1 MKKKNFFDFNF
12 ENLKDFLIQELNI
25 DNKKVSMRTNPIW
38 QHIYQKGVFDIKNLT
53 TFPLGLREKLDSLV
67 TLQIPKIKK
76 KQISIDGTIKW
87 LIKFFDDNEVECVYI
102 PEKNRATLC
111 ISSQVGCTLNCKF
124 CHTGTQRLVKNL
136 NFSEIINQVMIA
148 KKELNDWGEQKKISN
163 IVLMGMGEPFYNYD
177 NVKIAVEILKNRV
190 GLNYGPKKITVST
203 AGIANK
209 IPDAAKEIGTYLALS
224 LHAPNDNI
232 REMIM
237 PINKKFKLKD
247 LIAQCKFYSS
257 VVKEKITLEYVMLRG
272 INDNLECAKQLIRL
286 MAQFPCKVN
295 LIEFNPWPG
304 VQYLPT
310 EREDIEKF
318 GKVIQDAGYIATIR
332 RSRGNDILGACGQ
345 LKTESLK
352 KKVSQL

>member
-1 MKKKNFFDFNF
+1 MNQKNFFEFNL
-12 ENLKDFLIQELNI
+12 EGLKHFLIKDLEI
-25 DNKKVSMRTNPIW
+25 EKKKVSMRSNQIW
-38 QHIYQKGVFDIKNLT
+38 QSVYKKGSFEINNLT
-53 TFPLGLREKLDSLV
+53 TFPLELRGKLNSLLN
-67 TLQIPKIKK
+67 LQRPKIVNT
-76 KQISIDGTIKW
+76 QTSSDGTIKW
-87 LIKFFDDNEVECVYI
+87 LIKLFDGNEVECVYI

-136 NFSEIINQVMIA
+136 SFAEIVNQVMIA
-148 KKELNDWGEQKKISN
+148 KEQINDWGEQKKITN

-177 NVKIAVEILKNRV
+177 NVKTAVEILKNKE

-209 IPDAAKEIGTYLALS
+209 IPEAANEIGTYLALS
-224 LHAPNDNI
+224 LHAPTDDI

-237 PINKKFKLKD
+237 PINKKFKIKD
-247 LIAQCKFYSS
+247 LIEQCKYYSS
-257 VVKEKITLEYVMLRG
+257 IVKEKITLEYVMLRD
-272 INDNLECAKQLIRL
+272 INDSIECAQQLVKL

-310 EREDIEKF
+310 VRNEMEKF
-318 GKVIQDAGYIATIR
+318 GKIIQDAGYVATIR
-332 RSRGNDILGACGQ
+332 RSRGQDILGACGQ
-345 LKTESLK
+345 LRTESQK
-352 KKVSQL
+352 IKKV